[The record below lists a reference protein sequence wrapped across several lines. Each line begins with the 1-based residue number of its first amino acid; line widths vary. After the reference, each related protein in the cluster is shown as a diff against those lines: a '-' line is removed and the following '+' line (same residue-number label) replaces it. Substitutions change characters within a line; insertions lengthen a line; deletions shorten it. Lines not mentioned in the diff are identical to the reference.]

1 MVIRCGIGILRFG
14 NCDNS
19 KFQIP
24 NSKLEAWNLESEI
37 WNFFKRG
44 PLSINAYFK
53 NFQRANN

>member
-24 NSKLEAWNLESEI
+24 NSKLEAWSLASEI

-53 NFQRANN
+53 NF